1 MTTIKCS
8 SDNGDFDLSSG
19 NLEIISGLA
28 EVIQTSE
35 QTVKQSKGELK
46 YDVDKGISYFQ
57 NAFKDE
63 FNAQLFEAEVRDQ
76 LLTVTNVNRVD
87 IVSVE
92 RKNQELTYSA
102 NIETPFGKGEI
113 RDRIL

>member
-1 MTTIKCS
+1 MTTIKCN
-8 SDNGDFDLSSG
+8 SDNGDFDISSG
-19 NLEIISGLA
+19 DLELISGLP

-35 QTVKQSKGELK
+35 QTVKQSRGELK
-46 YDVDKGISYFQ
+46 YDADKGISYFQ
-57 NAFKDE
+57 NAFRDE
-63 FNAQLFEAEVRDQ
+63 FNRQLFEAEVRDQ
-76 LLTVTNVNRVD
+76 LLTVANVTKVD